1 MEVFRCHFFEHF
13 SAKSFSP
20 LSASPVTWMLDVSQS
35 PSSPQSSA
43 RSLFLSVFSVFRM
56 GYTLLSFVTF
66 NSFSCLIL
74 LLSPSNVLVNFQS
87 YFPLLKYPVG
97 FFMFPNSL
105 LVFPRFQCVCNRSLK
120 PFHST
125 CFADFITEP
134 WALLHLGIVACWLS
148 RAHLSCD
155 FPNSL

>member
-1 MEVFRCHFFEHF
+1 MSFLWIFFSWIFLPTFCISSDVNVRCFLESIKSPEFR
-13 SAKSFSP
+13 SFTF
-20 LSASPVTWMLDVSQS
+20 PVC
-35 PSSPQSSA
+35 
-43 RSLFLSVFSVFRM
+43 FLSVFRM

-97 FFMFPNSL
+97 FFFMFPNSL

-155 FPNSL
+155 FPDSL

>member
-1 MEVFRCHFFEHF
+1 MSFLWPFFSQIFLPTFCISGDVNVRCFSESIKSPEFR
-13 SAKSFSP
+13 SFTF
-20 LSASPVTWMLDVSQS
+20 PVC
-35 PSSPQSSA
+35 
-43 RSLFLSVFSVFRM
+43 FLSVFQM
-56 GYTLLSFVTF
+56 GYILLSLVTF

-74 LLSPSNVLVNFQS
+74 LLSPSNVFVNFQS

-97 FFMFPNSL
+97 FFFMFPNSL
-105 LVFPRFQCVCNRSLK
+105 LVFPHFQCVCNRSLK

-155 FPNSL
+155 FPDSL